1 MPDLYKRVIAI
12 KSGGEMGSAV
22 AWRLYQ
28 ARMRRIVILETP
40 HPLAVRR
47 TVSFCEAVHDGESE
61 VEGVRGVR
69 VDKAEQIE
77 AVWAQGNLPV
87 LVDPAWSSL
96 AAISPDVLVDAI
108 IAKRNLGTG
117 LADAPLVIAL
127 GPGFEAGKDVHLVV
141 ETNRGHDRGRII
153 THGMAAPNT
162 STPGSTQ
169 GYAKEWLLRAPAPG
183 KLTWHCT
190 LGDQVDAG
198 KILGDVD
205 GEPIIAGVSGLLRGQ
220 IRATDQ
226 VPKNLKIGDIDPES
240 DPSFLHSI
248 SAKGLALGGAVLEGI
263 LRVYNK

>member
-1 MPDLYKRVIAI
+1 MPSLCKRVVAI
-12 KSGGEMGSAV
+12 KSGGEMGSAI

-28 ARMRRIVILETP
+28 AQMRRIVILETP

-47 TVSFCEAVHDGESE
+47 TVSFCEAVHDGESK
-61 VEGVRGVR
+61 VEGVRGIR
-69 VDKAEQIE
+69 VDSPDQIE
-77 AVWAQGNLPV
+77 EVWAKGSLPV
-87 LVDPAWSSL
+87 LVDPAWASL

-108 IAKRNLGTG
+108 IAKRNLGTRII
-117 LADAPLVIAL
+117 DAPLTIAL

-153 THGMAAPNT
+153 THGTATPNT

-169 GYAKEWLLRAPAPG
+169 GPAGEWLLRAPAPG
-183 KLTWHCT
+183 RLTWNCA
-190 LGDQVDAG
+190 LGDLVEAG

-205 GEPIIAGVSGLLRGQ
+205 GAPIVAAISGLLRGQ
-220 IRATDQ
+220 IRPSVQ
-226 VPKNLKIGDIDPES
+226 VPKNLKIGDIDPQGE
-240 DPSFLHSI
+240 PAFLHTI